1 MTRRTGVLLLAGIVI
16 QAAAFSWLY
25 GDLIYLRQPVAR
37 LVQHGP
43 ERFSRHATRAL
54 ERRDLTRG
62 HLETIAEVAQTFR
75 LAHLEVTALE
85 RRTALDPGDRRIAFR
100 FAEALRRQGDRV
112 RAEQIYTQLAE
123 AAP

>member
-1 MTRRTGVLLLAGIVI
+1 MGRRAGVLLVAGIVI

-25 GDLIYLRQPVAR
+25 SDLIYLRQPVAT

-43 ERFSRHATRAL
+43 ERFGRHAVRAL
-54 ERRDLTRG
+54 ERRRLTRG

-85 RRTALDPGDRRIAFR
+85 RRAALDPGDRRIALR

-112 RAEQIYTQLAE
+112 RAERIYMQLAE